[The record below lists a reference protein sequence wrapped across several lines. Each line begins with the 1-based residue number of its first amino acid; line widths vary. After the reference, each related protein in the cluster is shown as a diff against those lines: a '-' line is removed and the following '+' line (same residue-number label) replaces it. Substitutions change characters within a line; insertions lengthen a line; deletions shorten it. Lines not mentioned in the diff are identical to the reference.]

1 MIQRVMKRIGK
12 EKFNEYK
19 QEIKQR
25 VSEEKSKNAVIRFD
39 KLEEVMDKYGV
50 SLGEEDRNT
59 FREAFGVSNT
69 GDLAINV
76 DKLVNYEKT

>member
-1 MIQRVMKRIGK
+1 M
-12 EKFNEYK
+12 
-19 QEIKQR
+19 
-25 VSEEKSKNAVIRFD
+25 IRFD

-50 SLGEEDRNT
+50 SLSEEDKNT

-76 DKLVNYEKT
+76 EKLVNYEKT